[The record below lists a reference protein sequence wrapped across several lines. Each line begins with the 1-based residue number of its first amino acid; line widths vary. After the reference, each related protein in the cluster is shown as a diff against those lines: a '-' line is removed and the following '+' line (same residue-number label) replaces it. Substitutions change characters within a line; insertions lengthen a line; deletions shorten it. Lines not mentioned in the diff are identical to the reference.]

1 MWSQSLELIWNEHD
15 LVIAYGR
22 AEGEPK
28 DKDKNLPKGK
38 NYHSDSEKKWY
49 KITSAMFVIEWG
61 STFRPDQ
68 LKNPEYDPVLQWDSF
83 VNLDSMT
90 VSAVEV
96 GARWWGREE
105 ALVSRSAFAKCNS
118 SSASPATAHIRVLW
132 PIRSWG
138 NVELEISGWNWE
150 LLVRQVYKVHF
161 QQHTA

>member
-1 MWSQSLELIWNEHD
+1 MWSQSLELIRNEHD

-28 DKDKNLPKGK
+28 DEDKNLPKGK
-38 NYHSDSEKKWY
+38 NYHPDSEKKWY
-49 KITSAMFVIEWG
+49 KITSAIFVIEWG

-96 GARWWGREE
+96 GGRWWGRK
-105 ALVSRSAFAKCNS
+105 R
-118 SSASPATAHIRVLW
+118 
-132 PIRSWG
+132 
-138 NVELEISGWNWE
+138 
-150 LLVRQVYKVHF
+150 
-161 QQHTA
+161 